1 MVGNIM
7 ARELTSG
14 ERQVFTT
21 PSSLASR
28 MGVVRANAGDP
39 VELGLNE
46 LGKTLNVIAKR
57 KSIQAEE
64 KWKADVKV
72 ESLEKISKMSQDYR
86 YNPSDFINNATGF
99 RDGLLESAPK
109 AFREWTRTYLAQL
122 ITSHS
127 NTIFDNT
134 WKRDQKEL
142 LLKNTESNKSEM
154 SYMDS
159 LLLETPWQEHTKLF
173 EEKFTAHIQDMID
186 SYTAIYNTIPTSERT
201 GMPTPEEQGKM
212 WKTELEQ
219 SRNISIAQK
228 MIYDAV
234 EIDNQRIADGILV
247 GDEIK
252 GWVGPSAVDD
262 ALKLIN
268 EMMLGYEINGIK
280 GKKEIWEAKHPEAAR
295 PYDHDGP
302 WSFID
307 LDQVERMTIKT
318 NTIIHADNLV
328 TQYKTESAALTT
340 HQETVLSNNIELATS
355 GGQGSINDTFNLL
368 EKESDIEHFIN
379 TSLIGADRTQVD
391 NVYDSWRTA
400 KKIVALFPQMLEK
413 GTTFESNIHSITTE
427 LNHDGITVNKKE
439 VELALANHYVGHF
452 LLQSTKS
459 PYLNVSNVG
468 FMEDG
473 SPSKELMAV
482 GEFSKKFMKI
492 HPSLHTIL
500 ASAGNID
507 IEENE
512 NAILSLANVVGY
524 LQDQSA
530 LIPKDVKY
538 EVWQPL
544 LQLHRDLQYLGAS
557 QKGLLPTAM
566 NKKHLLEMYKMKVNP
581 DSTDLD
587 EKLERI
593 NRAINADIT
602 WSKSIDD
609 SDSTVTSFDQ
619 NIQEK
624 LYEIIGEHWQ
634 SGVLG
639 DNLWLSKIKEGLG
652 MIDRPLEGMIPSSSK
667 DLNFYMQDIFPLYK
681 QLVIAH
687 LAQSYGKASH
697 ILPSNIDRYLED
709 AIHGAT
715 NELGNQGFVFE
726 AAP

>member
-1 MVGNIM
+1 M
-7 ARELTSG
+7 AKELTSG

-28 MGVVRANAGDP
+28 MGVVKANAGDP
-39 VELGLNE
+39 VELATSE
-46 LGKTLNVIAKR
+46 LGKTLEFIAKR

-72 ESLEKISKMSQDYR
+72 SSLEKISKMSQDYR
-86 YNPSDFINNATGF
+86 YSPSDFINNATGF
-99 RDGLLESAPK
+99 RDGLLESSPK
-109 AFREWTRTYLAQL
+109 AFRDWTRTYLAQI
-122 ITSHS
+122 ITSYS
-127 NTIFDNT
+127 NQIIDAT

-154 SYMDS
+154 SDMDS
-159 LLLETPWQEHTKLF
+159 ILLQAPWQDHTKLF
-173 EEKFTAHIQDMID
+173 EEQFSARLQEMVD
-186 SYTAIYNTIPTSERT
+186 SYTAVYNSIPTAERT
-201 GMPTPEEQGKM
+201 GMPTPDEQSKM

-219 SRNISIAQK
+219 SRNLSIAQK
-228 MIYDAV
+228 MIHDAV
-234 EIDNQRIADGILV
+234 EIDKQRIAEGILV
-247 GDEIK
+247 GDEIN

-262 ALKLIN
+262 ALSLLN
-268 EMMLGYEINGIK
+268 EMMLGYEMKGIV
-280 GKKEIWEAKHPEAAR
+280 GRKEIFEKNNTAA
-295 PYDHDGP
+295 PGGMDGP

-318 NTIIHADNLV
+318 NTIIHANNLV
-328 TQYKTESAALTT
+328 KQYKTESAALTN
-340 HQETVLSNNIELATS
+340 HQQTVLSNNIELATS
-355 GGQGSINDTFNLL
+355 GGQGAINDTFSLL
-368 EKESDIEHFIN
+368 DKESDVKHFVD
-379 TSLIGADRTQVD
+379 TSLVGADQTQID
-391 NVYDSWRTA
+391 SVYDSWRTA
-400 KKIVALFPQMLEK
+400 KKIVSLFPQMLEK
-413 GTTFESNIHSITTE
+413 GATFDSNIHSIMTE
-427 LNHDGITVNKKE
+427 LKQDGIIANKKE

-452 LLQSTKS
+452 LLESTGS
-459 PYLNVSNVG
+459 PYLDVTKVG
-468 FMEDG
+468 FIEDG
-473 SPSKELMAV
+473 SPTNELIAV
-482 GEFSKKFMKI
+482 GQFSKKFMKI

-500 ASAGNID
+500 ASAGSID

-530 LIPKDVKY
+530 LIPRDAKY

-557 QKGLLPTAM
+557 QQGKLPTAM

-624 LYEIIGEHWQ
+624 LYEIIGKHWK
-634 SGVLG
+634 SGLMW

-652 MIDRPLEGMIPSSSK
+652 WLDRPLKDMIPSSSK

-697 ILPSNIDRYLED
+697 ILPSNIDKYLED
-709 AIHGAT
+709 AIQGAT